1 MLHQIRFRINNIWR
15 NKMKK
20 YKLKKERF
28 LEWIFSDRD
37 DIEYWGRRFVK
48 DLTKEHKI
56 NFTLQELFEERD
68 ELPIWLMVGYEDYD
82 YMGEDFVYDMDEIEL
97 ID

>member
-1 MLHQIRFRINNIWR
+1 
-15 NKMKK
+15 MKK

>member
-1 MLHQIRFRINNIWR
+1 
-15 NKMKK
+15 MKK

-28 LEWIFSDRD
+28 LDWMFSDQD
-37 DIEYWGRRFVK
+37 DIMYWGRRFVK
-48 DLTKEHKI
+48 DLTEKGTI
-56 NFTLQELFEERD
+56 TYTTQNLFEERD

>member
-1 MLHQIRFRINNIWR
+1 
-15 NKMKK
+15 MKK

-28 LEWIFSDRD
+28 LDWMFSDRD
-37 DIEYWGRRFVK
+37 DIEFWGNYFVNQLREK
-48 DLTKEHKI
+48 GTI
-56 NFTLQELFEERD
+56 TYTTQNLFEERD

>member
-1 MLHQIRFRINNIWR
+1 
-15 NKMKK
+15 MKK

-28 LEWIFSDRD
+28 LDWMFSDQD
-37 DIEYWGRRFVK
+37 DIMYWGRRFVK